1 MNTEIVRM
9 NITLPKDLAASLDEM
24 AGQRK
29 RSQFIAQELRMMIEQ
44 VKKKEMDL
52 QLTEG
57 YCARK
62 DENLKI
68 AEAFEP
74 FDLEGWDEYQ
84 GFAEK

>member
-9 NITLPKDLAASLDEM
+9 NITLPKDLAASLDEL
-24 AGQRK
+24 AGPRK
-29 RSQFIAQELRMMIEQ
+29 RSQFIVQALRMMIDQ
-44 VKKKEMDL
+44 MKKREMDL

-57 YCARK
+57 YRAGK
-62 DENLKI
+62 EENLKV

>member
-24 AGQRK
+24 AGPRK
-29 RSQFIAQELRMMIEQ
+29 RSQFIVQALRMMIDQ
-44 VKKKEMDL
+44 VKKREMDL

-57 YCARK
+57 YRTGK
-62 DENLKI
+62 DENLKV

-74 FDLEGWDEYQ
+74 FDVEGWDDY
-84 GFAEK
+84 